1 VEPLISPSAEQARR
15 AAHERCAAAGGQ
27 LTSMRARVLDA
38 VIDAAGPIRAYELME
53 AFARA
58 GRPAKPPSVYRALD
72 FWTGLGVMHRVE
84 SLNAYAVCGAAHH
97 PGDVICFFLC
107 EGCGAAEE
115 WPVAGL
121 DAPIKAT
128 ADASGFRI
136 RASALEVKGLCTAC
150 AAAQSGVDAT
160 D

>member
-1 VEPLISPSAEQARR
+1 METLISPSAEKARR

-27 LTSMRARVLDA
+27 LTAMRARVLEA
-38 VIDAAGPIRAYELME
+38 VIGAAGPIRAYELME
-53 AFARA
+53 TFARA

-84 SLNAYAVCGAAHH
+84 SLNAYTVCGAAHD

-107 EGCGAAEE
+107 DGCGAAEE

-121 DAPIKAT
+121 DAPVKA
-128 ADASGFRI
+128 AAEAAGFRL

-150 AAAQSGVDAT
+150 AAEQSKEDAPA
-160 D
+160 